1 MSNDI
6 GHELEACLL
15 KDLRKIVLEYVYLP
29 ILDDQETLTVL
40 KSLHSAPDEREV
52 MTYRLSEKDE
62 FIYAHCTQEEELY
75 DKILLN
81 NSGSTY
87 LLFKHSRMWY
97 SKIYEIFVFW
107 TQSANYVCFDIVRSV
122 SNSDQTINIE
132 LHIHTDLDVLLRYAG
147 VKDAFYATDSK
158 LANRYN

>member
-6 GHELEACLL
+6 GHELEQFLL
-15 KDLRKIVLEYVYLP
+15 NDLRNIVIEYVYLP
-29 ILDDQETLTVL
+29 ISDEQETLTVL
-40 KSLHSAPDEREV
+40 KSLFWMSNEREV
-52 MTYRLSEKDE
+52 TTYRLSEKNR
-62 FIYAHCTQEEELY
+62 FIYDRTQEDDLY
-75 DKILLN
+75 DNILLQKTE
-81 NSGSTY
+81 STY
-87 LLFKHSRMWY
+87 LLFKQSRKWY